1 MTDMGPGAVLV
12 VEDDPSIRELLV
24 EALENEGIRAIA
36 ASDGAEAVRLALEK
50 TPRLVILDMGLPF
63 VDGPTVA
70 AQIRDAYGDAV
81 PFMVVTAGQRI
92 SEASAMVRAASYIAK
107 PFDIDELVRAVR
119 SVIEPASGG
128 AAANEAKPSVA

>member
-12 VEDDPSIRELLV
+12 VEDEPSIRELLV

-50 TPRLVILDMGLPF
+50 MPRLVILDMGLPF
-63 VDGPTVA
+63 VDGPAAA
-70 AQIRDAYGDAV
+70 AQIRDVYGDDV

-92 SEASAMVRAASYIAK
+92 SEAAATIRAASYIAK
-107 PFDIDELVRAVR
+107 PFDIDDLVRAVR
-119 SVIEPASGG
+119 SVMEPPP
-128 AAANEAKPSVA
+128 AAVPNGAKPSVA